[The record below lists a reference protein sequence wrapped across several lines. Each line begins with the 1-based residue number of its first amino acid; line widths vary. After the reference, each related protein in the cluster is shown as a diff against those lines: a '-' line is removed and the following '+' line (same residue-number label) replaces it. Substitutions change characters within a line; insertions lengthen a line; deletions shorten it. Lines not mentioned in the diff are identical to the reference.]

1 MVEYTWIVDKIFEAV
16 RAIID
21 KHKRRYYWSPL
32 EPLRSNGSVKNIHE
46 FPATWKI
53 DEEQK
58 RLCGEI
64 CGEESFVQSLKLFA
78 ITPQGRYPIYT
89 PNYGNEQA
97 ESIFSAKGIEFTRQ
111 SEYVAAAIM
120 KNYSEWIEQLYSIAK
135 RKNRLYIE
143 LKVKGRPDTLKVEII
158 SPSA

>member
-1 MVEYTWIVDKIFEAV
+1 MIECTWIADKLFRAV

-21 KHKRRYYWSPL
+21 KYKSRYYWSPI

-58 RLCGEI
+58 CLCGNI

-78 ITPQGRYPIYT
+78 ITPQGRYPIYL
-89 PNYGNEQA
+89 PNHG
-97 ESIFSAKGIEFTRQ
+97 
-111 SEYVAAAIM
+111 
-120 KNYSEWIEQLYSIAK
+120 NYSEWIEQLYSIAK

>member
-1 MVEYTWIVDKIFEAV
+1 MVEYTWIVDKLFEAV

-64 CGEESFVQSLKLFA
+64 CGE
-78 ITPQGRYPIYT
+78 YM
-89 PNYGNEQA
+89 
-97 ESIFSAKGIEFTRQ
+97 
-111 SEYVAAAIM
+111 AAAIM

>member
-1 MVEYTWIVDKIFEAV
+1 MVEYTWIVDKLFEAV

-58 RLCGEI
+58 RLCGE
-64 CGEESFVQSLKLFA
+64 ESFVQSLKLFA

-111 SEYVAAAIM
+111 SEYMAAAIM